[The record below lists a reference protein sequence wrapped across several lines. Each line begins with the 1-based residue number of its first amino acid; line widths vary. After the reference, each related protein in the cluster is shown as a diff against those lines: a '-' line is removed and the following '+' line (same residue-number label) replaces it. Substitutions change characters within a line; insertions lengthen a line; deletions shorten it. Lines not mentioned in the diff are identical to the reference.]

1 MFCQLLCLLCLD
13 IEDIWTKIQIYHVEF
28 SILVQAGVA
37 RKGRVVKRLEI
48 PITGSICGGMER
60 DELAKAEEKEHSLM
74 QQDLKMEQTKDK
86 KNALESY
93 VYEMRDKVL
102 L

>member
-1 MFCQLLCLLCLD
+1 MQ
-13 IEDIWTKIQIYHVEF
+13 V
-28 SILVQAGVA
+28 GVA
-37 RKGRVVKRLEI
+37 RKGRVVKRLQISIDE
-48 PITGSICGGMER
+48 SICGGMGR
-60 DELAKAEEKEHSLM
+60 AELAKAEEKESLLM